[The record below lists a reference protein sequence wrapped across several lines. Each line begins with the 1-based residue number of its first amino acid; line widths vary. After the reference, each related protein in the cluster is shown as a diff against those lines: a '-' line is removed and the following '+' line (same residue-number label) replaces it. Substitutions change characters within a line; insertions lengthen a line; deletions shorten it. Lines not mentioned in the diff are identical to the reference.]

1 MTKAHSRHQRGLDFE
16 TREAARAAARR
27 SGKSLEDWLDDVIR
41 LNAGDVDDGHA
52 EEEERIEAAARRL
65 ARSRQTRGGER
76 RRWRD
81 EAQARD
87 QAPRR
92 SQRDWGAPEA
102 ERDGQ
107 DEREEEAVKSVII
120 ALAERLGR
128 IESQL
133 NEQPAANA
141 RPIRSALARL
151 ESRLERLSSEDRTAD
166 FEHALNGLDQRLADI
181 ARRLDEDARERVA
194 KTAPPPSAVSAGMS
208 GVSSPA
214 LEQGLRRGA
223 SSPRRPLIDAI
234 AQITQR
240 QRALDA
246 AYPAPEAAAAP
257 RFDALEQSIDSISR
271 RLDGVRQDANERA
284 DQQLVVMQQVEALR
298 RDVQDMAQAIDDLA
312 PRASVAAIETAL
324 QDLCHRI
331 ESQRVRGVADDALA
345 PAERIVGELR
355 AVIKDLD
362 PTPIVRNLHA
372 DVETIGLRLD
382 RLQAPQ
388 SFEASVVRD
397 LARQTHDIKQQLT
410 ALVARPLPLEKIETR
425 LLDLTQRVDALTLAS
440 GASKADLSEMVK
452 AIRSIVLAETG
463 RGLETFNNRLEQVAR
478 KLDDVVAQSGAGRF
492 EELGERIDELGKT
505 LTQRID
511 RSVAH
516 KSFDTAPLEQLVAKL
531 AKKIDSALDGKGHAP
546 EFEEIGRKIDRLET
560 RIADRAPAEPIAD
573 RQFADLAQ
581 RIDLL
586 HKTLAARIES
596 GAEVTETAELRSIE
610 ELVRGL
616 DKKIEAALGADA
628 RLPDLQALER
638 QLAQLSYKIDRLDDP
653 SAGSRLGALLSQSD
667 RHSQLDEISERLER
681 MQAALAQRVDEGT
694 RAEARQSD
702 LAALVEKLA
711 ARMNQAID
719 PMADAGALKSLESQI
734 GALSQR
740 LDRDDFGGGALA
752 GIESKINDLVSRIE
766 ETHADATEAAEA
778 AVRRATQE
786 ILREA
791 AGVDAVA
798 LRETVERELSDI
810 RRTQDESGQRTHE
823 TLIAVHE
830 TLERVVDRLA
840 MFEDEL
846 SEIRVAPP
854 AAPSRG
860 RDDIP
865 LSSRASGALD
875 APAWPPGEEAKN
887 DDLIDFL
894 LPLGGAAPNRREPSI
909 SGPGSD
915 KDEEGGRRPS
925 VQSDFIAAARR
936 AAQQAAI
943 DADAAQVQHAR
954 RAGPRPAKP
963 AAAPGEN
970 AIAKIGAA
978 ILERKR
984 PLLLGLGALVLL
996 IGAYQVARVGMEGG
1010 APIAPVAHR
1019 QQQEADAPAPSPAAE
1034 TRPAAEKTPVAAEA
1048 VPAVKEPG
1056 APPPRMIMPPSVG
1069 SDARG
1074 AGQQSFGAPLQTAP
1088 AAKPA
1093 ERAANAQAP
1102 IDPTPTGAIGAA
1114 PLNSGDALAAIKSLA
1129 TQGDASAQY
1138 EMGARLT
1145 EGRGAVRDPKA
1156 AAQWFEKAAAQSM
1169 APAQYRLGSM
1179 YEKGVGVDRDYAR
1192 ARKWYQLSAE
1202 AGNAR
1207 AMHNLAVLL
1216 AEGGE
1221 GKPDYT
1227 AAAEWFRKAAEY
1239 GVRDSQFNLAILY
1252 ARGLGVAQSMQQSYA
1267 WFAAAADQGDDD
1279 ARKKR
1284 DEIGARLDSKELAA
1298 AKALAGAFRAKELTR
1313 EANDPPAPKGGWESV
1328 KEPAA
1333 VRPAP
1338 AKPFVKPKVS
1348 QL

>member
-27 SGKSLEDWLDDVIR
+27 SGKSLGDWLDDVIR
-41 LNAGDVDDGHA
+41 LNAGDLDDDHA
-52 EEEERIEAAARRL
+52 DEEERIEAAARRL

-81 EAQARD
+81 EAQVRD

-92 SQRDWGAPEA
+92 GQRDWSAPEA
-102 ERDGQ
+102 EHEGQ
-107 DEREEEAVKSVII
+107 DEREEEAVKSVIV

-166 FEHALNGLDQRLADI
+166 FEHALNGLDQRLAGI

-194 KTAPPPSAVSAGMS
+194 KAAQPPSAASAGMS

-223 SSPRRPLIDAI
+223 SSPRRPLGDAI

-240 QRALDA
+240 QRALDD

-271 RLDGVRQDANERA
+271 RLDGVRQDATERA
-284 DQQLVVMQQVEALR
+284 DQQLVVMRQVEALR

-362 PTPIVRNLHA
+362 PSPIVRNLHA

-388 SFEASVVRD
+388 SFEASAVRD

-440 GASKADLSEMVK
+440 GASKTDLSEMVK

-492 EELGERIDELGKT
+492 DELGERIDELGK
-505 LTQRID
+505 RID
-511 RSVAH
+511 RGVA
-516 KSFDTAPLEQLVAKL
+516 SAAPLEQLVAKL
-531 AKKIDSALDGKGHAP
+531 AKKIDSALDGKGHAQ
-546 EFEEIGRKIDRLET
+546 EFEAIGRKIDRLET
-560 RIADRAPAEPIAD
+560 RFADRAPAEPIAD

-653 SAGSRLGALLSQSD
+653 SPSSRFGALLSRSD
-667 RHSQLDEISERLER
+667 QITQLDDISERLER
-681 MQAALAQRVDEGT
+681 MQAALAQRVEEGV
-694 RAEARQSD
+694 RADARQSD

-719 PMADAGALKSLESQI
+719 PAADAGALKSLESQI

-854 AAPSRG
+854 VAPSRG
-860 RDDIP
+860 RDDLP

-875 APAWPPGEEAKN
+875 APAWPSGEEAKN

-894 LPLGGAAPNRREPSI
+894 LPPGGGAPTRREPSI

-915 KDEEGGRRPS
+915 GDVEGGRRPS

-963 AAAPGEN
+963 AAAPGES
-970 AIAKIGAA
+970 AVAKIGAA
-978 ILERKR
+978 VQERKR
-984 PLLLGLGALVLL
+984 PLLLGLGALILL
-996 IGAYQVARVGMEGG
+996 IGAYQVVRVGMEGG

-1019 QQQEADAPAPSPAAE
+1019 QQQEADAPAPTLAAE
-1034 TRPAAEKTPVAAEA
+1034 TRPTAEA
-1048 VPAVKEPG
+1048 APPAPAVKEPG
-1056 APPPRMIMPPSVG
+1056 APPPPRMIMPPSSG

-1074 AGQQSFGAPLQTAP
+1074 AGQPSFGAPLQTAP

-1093 ERAANAQAP
+1093 ERAANAAAP
-1102 IDPTPTGAIGAA
+1102 VDPTPTGAIGAA
-1114 PLNSGDALAAIKSLA
+1114 PLTSGDALAAIKSLA

-1138 EMGARLT
+1138 EMGARLA
-1145 EGRGAVRDPKA
+1145 EGRGVIRDPKA
-1156 AAQWFEKAAAQSM
+1156 AAQWFEKAAEQRL
-1169 APAQYRLGSM
+1169 APAQYRIGSM
-1179 YEKGVGVDRDYAR
+1179 YEKGIGVDRDYAR
-1192 ARKWYQLSAE
+1192 ARKWYQLSAA

-1221 GKPDYT
+1221 GKPDYA

-1252 ARGLGVAQSMQQSYA
+1252 ARGLGVAQSMPQSYA

-1284 DEIGARLDSKELAA
+1284 DEVGARLDSKELAA
-1298 AKALAGAFRAKELTR
+1298 AKALAGAFRAKELAR
-1313 EANDPPAPKGGWESV
+1313 EANDPPAPKGGGESV

-1333 VRPAP
+1333 ARPAP
-1338 AKPFVKPKVS
+1338 KPLVKPKVS